1 MRTEQLLTEAYKNA
15 RVEYFNENS
24 NYVFFSDCH
33 RGDGSLS
40 DEFTRNQN
48 IYLHAMEYYYQ
59 NGFVYVENGDGDE
72 LWEHADFKH
81 IKNAHVEVFEII
93 KRFFDENRLI
103 MIYGNHNIY
112 LKNQEYVEKNYYRN
126 YDEYHEVFYDFLPGL
141 KPIEALVLKNE
152 KTGQDIFIVHGMQ
165 GDFPN
170 DQIWFLTMLS
180 LKYFWRYLHAFGVQ
194 SPTSPV
200 KNINKRHKIEKNYT
214 KWIKKHKVMLICGHT
229 HRFKYPKTKDLP
241 YFNSGCCI
249 YPTSITAI
257 EITGGNI
264 QLVRWK
270 IRVNP
275 DGLLY
280 IKREIMR
287 GPNPIEKFDLRDK
300 ESDEKPVL

>member
-1 MRTEQLLTEAYKNA
+1 MRTEQRLTDAYENA
-15 RVEYFNENS
+15 RVEYIDETS

-48 IYLHAMEYYYQ
+48 NYLYAMEYYYQ
-59 NGFVYVENGDGDE
+59 NDFVYIENGDGDE
-72 LWEHADFKH
+72 LWEHPDFTH

-112 LKNQEYVEKNYYRN
+112 LKNQLYVEKNYYKN
-126 YDEYHEVFYDFLPGL
+126 YDEYSEVFFDFMPGL

-152 KTGQDIFIVHGMQ
+152 KTGQEIFTVHGMQ

-170 DQIWFLTMLS
+170 DQLWFLTMLS
-180 LKYFWRYLHAFGVQ
+180 LKYFWRYLHAFGVK

-200 KNINKRHKIEKNYT
+200 KNIDKRHKIEKNYN
-214 KWIKKHKVMLICGHT
+214 KWIKKHKMMLICGHT

-249 YPTSITAI
+249 YPTSITVI
-257 EITGGNI
+257 EITGGTI

-270 IRVNP
+270 TRVNQ
-275 DGLLY
+275 DGLHY
-280 IKREIMR
+280 VKREVMR
-287 GPNPIEKFDLRDK
+287 GPDPIEKFDIRFSK
-300 ESDEKPVL
+300 K